1 MKWWQVSLTVE
12 PELAEAAADVLGR
25 FSLAGVAVS
34 AGLPSAA
41 PGPLTVQ
48 AYYPDDPDA
57 PRTRQAIREAL
68 WHLSQIRPLP
78 DPRFDRI
85 EEQDW
90 AEVWKAQYRPL
101 PIGER
106 LVILPTW
113 ERTDPGARI
122 PVYLDPGMAFGTGA
136 HPTTRLC
143 LHAIERILRPGDRVV
158 DLGCGS
164 GILAVAAA
172 RLGAGRVLACD
183 IDPEAVESAQRSA
196 RANDVGNAVEVY
208 LGSLGET
215 LARLEADGVQA
226 DLVVANILATV
237 IQDMMRDGLH
247 RALREGGKLVVSGIL
262 AEQSDSVIDVGGQN
276 GLQWD
281 STEAEGDWRAVRFD
295 KRRAPPES

>member
-78 DPRFDRI
+78 EPLFERI
-85 EEQDW
+85 KEQDW

-106 LVILPTW
+106 LMILPTW
-113 ERTDPGARI
+113 ERADPGDRI

-143 LHAIERILRPGDRVV
+143 LQAVERILRPGDLVV

-172 RLGAGRVLACD
+172 SLGARRVLACD
-183 IDPEAVESAQRSA
+183 IDPEAVEAARRSAQ
-196 RANDVGNAVEVY
+196 ANGVEDAVEVY
-208 LGSLGET
+208 RGSLDET
-215 LARLEADGVQA
+215 RARLEADVARA

-237 IQDMMRDGLH
+237 IQDLMRDGLH
-247 RALREGGKLVVSGIL
+247 RVLREGGKLIASGIL
-262 AEQSDSVIDVGGQN
+262 AEQSDSVVEVGGQN
-276 GLQWD
+276 GLRWH
-281 STEAEGDWRAVRFD
+281 SMEAEGDWRAVWFE
-295 KRRAPPES
+295 KRKAPPEV